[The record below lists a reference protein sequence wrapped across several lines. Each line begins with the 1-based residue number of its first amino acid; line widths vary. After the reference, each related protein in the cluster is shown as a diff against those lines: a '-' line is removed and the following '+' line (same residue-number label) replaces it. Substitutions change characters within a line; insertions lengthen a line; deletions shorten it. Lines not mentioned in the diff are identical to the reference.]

1 MIMKKFLKTF
11 SSKTS
16 SMMKRV
22 YKRNSHGF
30 MKVYGPTIKAGLN
43 PFM

>member
-1 MIMKKFLKTF
+1 MKKLLKTF
-11 SSKTS
+11 SAKTS
-16 SMMKRV
+16 SMMKSAYRS
-22 YKRNSHGF
+22 NSHGF

>member
-1 MIMKKFLKTF
+1 MKKILKTF
-11 SSKTS
+11 KTKTS
-16 SMMKRV
+16 NVMKRA
-22 YKRNSHGF
+22 YRNYSRSF